1 MCLKGDDPLTTVFS
15 KGTAQKAHTQNIGF
29 TTDSTS
35 AGDAFTITF
44 TDLYG
49 AAWTTR
55 PIAATTDNWR
65 GLAGAVKAALEALP
79 NQVVKA
85 VGVVSSEDLG
95 GGGGGDPDAA
105 MWKVTFGA
113 NSGVQNLLVVNTGG
127 CDVDGCQPRIAGL
140 THTAGGR
147 PTTSADAW
155 SGTTEANECSGRGNC
170 DSEIGVCECNE
181 GFTGEACEQQTVLL

>member
-29 TTDSTS
+29 TTASTS

-55 PIAATTDNWR
+55 PIAAIGGDWT
-65 GLAGAVKAALEALP
+65 GLEGAVKAALEALP

-85 VGVVSSEDLG
+85 VTVASSSAGAGTAKWE
-95 GGGGGDPDAA
+95 
-105 MWKVTFGA
+105 VTFDA

-127 CDVDGCQPRIAGL
+127 CDVDGCQPRIAEL
-140 THTAGGR
+140 TCTVP

>member
-29 TTDSTS
+29 TTASTS

-55 PIAATTDNWR
+55 PIAAIGGDWT
-65 GLAGAVKAALEALP
+65 GLEGAVKAALEALP

-85 VGVVSSEDLG
+85 VTVASSSAGAGTAKWE
-95 GGGGGDPDAA
+95 
-105 MWKVTFGA
+105 VTFDA

-127 CDVDGCQPRIAGL
+127 CNVDGCQPRIAEL
-140 THTAGGR
+140 THTAAGS

-170 DSEIGVCECNE
+170 DSEIGVCECTE

>member
-15 KGTAQKAHTQNIGF
+15 KGTAQKAQKQNIGF
-29 TTDSTS
+29 TTASTS

-55 PIAATTDNWR
+55 PIAAIGSDWT

-85 VGVVSSEDLG
+85 VSVVDDSS
-95 GGGGGDPDAA
+95 GDNAK
-105 MWKVTFGA
+105 WEVTFDA
-113 NSGVQNLLVVNTGG
+113 NSGVQNLLIVNTDG

-140 THTAGGR
+140 THTSDGKPSSSSEAY
-147 PTTSADAW
+147 T
-155 SGTTEANECSGRGNC
+155 GTTEANECSGRGNC
-170 DSEIGVCECNE
+170 DSEIGVCECTE